1 MIYGPFF
8 YSFFLNINIK
18 IYTVHTCLYA
28 AIHAPSCVGCLF
40 GYIQL
45 DISIRLADQSDIL
58 QQGPVQQQK
67 ERKKKGILM
76 DTFNL
81 WEDILGFFSYSIFL
95 ICTFFSLC
103 VCGREKGQVRFP
115 QFFYS
120 LANIYTRVN
129 AGVYTV
135 QHIHYTVAP
144 PFFYWTFLSFLLFP
158 FFFKFF
164 FRI

>member
-1 MIYGPFF
+1 MKECHDIWPFF
-8 YSFFLNINIK
+8 FVKYHIK
-18 IYTVHTCLYA
+18 IYTVCVYA
-28 AIHAPSCVGCLF
+28 AIHP
-40 GYIQL
+40 GYVL
-45 DISIRLADQSDIL
+45 AVYLAISSLTFPFVWQTKVTFYNKDQFSSSSSSRERER
-58 QQGPVQQQK
+58 

-103 VCGREKGQVRFP
+103 VCGREKGWVRFP

-129 AGVYTV
+129 AGVYS
-135 QHIHYTVAP
+135 IYT
-144 PFFYWTFLSFLLFP
+144 
-158 FFFKFF
+158 
-164 FRI
+164 IQ